1 MALKDLTP
9 QLRTRLS
16 HVERAVG
23 WFVLLALALLA
34 VGFGYYIHT
43 TAQRKG
49 WFQRKI
55 TYETCVSSAAGL
67 KVGDPVKL
75 MGFDVG
81 EITAIIPNDPYQ
93 YYNVTLQFRV
103 KVNQYNYQGYIWS
116 DSRVK
121 VNAGDLLGNR
131 FLEISKGAGGA
142 PTILERTNNKVA
154 AVLRDEYFQ
163 ALQKK
168 RFEAVRKREVEEAR
182 AAGRAAAPDGPL
194 LAQVIAGL
202 KAEADA
208 RPAEFYT
215 NDLPN
220 NIYFLEPLESPAISE
235 RLDKLVTQVENAL
248 PGILA
253 LTNEITAVLANSA
266 SATSNLNAAA
276 VAAQPAVANLAAL
289 TAQLRGPG
297 ALGDWM
303 LGTNGTAGVNA
314 LVTQANA
321 TVVNADTNLAAL
333 VENLGRSLNNL
344 ADITSNL
351 NVQVQVNTNML
362 GAISTAVIHADDLVQ
377 GLKRHWL
384 LRSAFKGKTN
394 APPSTTSAPQLSP
407 RAREA
412 FHGTPGPSR

>member
-34 VGFGYYIHT
+34 LGFGYYIQT

-81 EITAIIPNDPYQ
+81 EITAVIPNDPFE
-93 YYNVTLQFRV
+93 YYNITLQFRV

-142 PTILERTNNKVA
+142 PTILETTNNKVA
-154 AVLRDEYFQ
+154 AVLRDKYFQ
-163 ALQKK
+163 ALQKQ
-168 RFEAVRKREVEEAR
+168 RFEAVRKRELEEAR
-182 AAGRAAAPDGPL
+182 TAGRAAAPDGPL
-194 LAQVIAGL
+194 LAQVIEGL
-202 KAEADA
+202 KAEALA

-220 NIYFLEPLESPAISE
+220 NIYFLEPLESPAITE

-248 PGILA
+248 LGILA
-253 LTNEITAVLANSA
+253 LTNDLTAVLANSA
-266 SATSNLNAAA
+266 KATSNLNAIA
-276 VAAQPAVANLAAL
+276 VAVQPAVTNLVAL
-289 TAQLRGPG
+289 TSQLRGPG

-303 LGTNGTAGVNA
+303 LGTNGIADVNTLVGRLNSTTA
-314 LVTQANA
+314 
-321 TVVNADTNLAAL
+321 NADTNLAAL

-351 NVQVQVNTNML
+351 NAQVQLNTNML

-384 LRSAFKGKTN
+384 LRSAFKSKTN
-394 APPSTTSAPQLSP
+394 APPPSSSSPLLPP

-412 FHGTPGPSR
+412 FHGAPNPPR

>member
-16 HVERAVG
+16 RVERAVG

-34 VGFGYYIHT
+34 VGFGYYVYT

-75 MGFDVG
+75 LGFDVG
-81 EITAIIPNDPYQ
+81 EITAIIPNDPYA
-93 YYNVTLQFRV
+93 YYNITLQFRV

-131 FLEISKGAGGA
+131 YLEITKGVGGA
-142 PTILERTNNKVA
+142 PTILASTNDAVE
-154 AVLRDEYFQ
+154 AVLRDNYIQE
-163 ALQKK
+163 LQKT
-168 RFEAVRKREVEEAR
+168 RFAARRKAEIEAAQQENRAPQPDAGLMVMVVSELNSEAR
-182 AAGRAAAPDGPL
+182 ANTK
-194 LAQVIAGL
+194 V
-202 KAEADA
+202 
-208 RPAEFYT
+208 FYT
-215 NDLPN
+215 NDFEN
-220 NIYFLEPLESPAISE
+220 NIYFLEPLESPAVSE
-235 RLDKLVTQVENAL
+235 RLDRLVTQFENAL

-253 LTNEITAVLANSA
+253 LTNQVASVLANTA
-266 SATSNLNAAA
+266 SVTSNLNTAA
-276 VAAQPAVANLAAL
+276 VAVQPAVANLVEL
-289 TAQLRGPG
+289 SSQLRGPG
-297 ALGDWM
+297 ALGEWM
-303 LGTNGTAGVNA
+303 LGTNGAAGVDE
-314 LVTQANA
+314 LVARLNA
-321 TVVNADTNLAAL
+321 TTANADTNLTAL
-333 VENLGRSLNNL
+333 AESLGQSLMNL

-351 NVQVQVNTNML
+351 NAQVQANTNML
-362 GAISTAVIHADDLVQ
+362 GEISRTVIHTDELVQ

-394 APPSTTSAPQLSP
+394 GLPNSSSSMLPP
-407 RAREA
+407 RAR
-412 FHGTPGPSR
+412 